1 MIVTNKELWNTYRK
15 GRLRRNW
22 RLLTPREKALYRVAM
37 AYTKPKKRRVLI
49 NGRRREID
57 VGRTIV
63 EPQLVQK
70 LKELLAKLLE
80 TRGMKIF
87 KRGLKKAVALLEKG
101 EAAAVFSWAPRL
113 KAWLKDPDYIFW
125 LGTVR
130 Y

>member
-49 NGRRREID
+49 KGRMEQIK
-57 VGRTIV
+57 VVRTIV
-63 EPQLVQK
+63 EASLVQK

-80 TRGMKIF
+80 TRGTKIF
-87 KRGLKKAVALLEKG
+87 KRGFKKAVALLEQG
-101 EAAAVFSWAPRL
+101 EAAVFAWAPRL